1 MHVNTCR
8 FPDSYVEIDR
18 RDADWFA
25 ALGKSCIHMTWKGRG
40 AISLEVCGLV
50 EFFSTLFLWFLF
62 FIYTSSLPYPRPLSP
77 PSLLSLPKQ
86 TKTLDMIKQTRKH
99 PLCDHKIFCN
109 SFCSQFLHL

>member
-1 MHVNTCR
+1 
-8 FPDSYVEIDR
+8 
-18 RDADWFA
+18 
-25 ALGKSCIHMTWKGRG
+25 
-40 AISLEVCGLV
+40 
-50 EFFSTLFLWFLF
+50 
-62 FIYTSSLPYPRPLSP
+62 LPYPRPLSP